1 MKMKLRKEH
10 IKMEKNNEAYATY
23 EDEMGE
29 AYFCPISAVRDN
41 RVVSEREIDACVE
54 ASTAG
59 RYSANLNVID
69 RFQK

>member
-1 MKMKLRKEH
+1 MNA
-10 IKMEKNNEAYATY
+10 NNETYAKF

-29 AYFCPISAVRDN
+29 AYYCPINKVRDS
-41 RVVSEREIDACVE
+41 RVVSEWEIDACVE
-54 ASTAG
+54 ASTAE